1 MPVAVTNAK
10 VMGKNTHSIIMPTL
24 LNRLTFAKHRQKPVK
39 EAQGKY
45 AQPAA
50 TASFCQVPQLTVD
63 SFEAD
68 TPNTN
73 INDSANNAKNI
84 IETIFKYFLENVFLS
99 ITKE

>member
-1 MPVAVTNAK
+1 MPTAVTSAK
-10 VMGKNTHSIIMPTL
+10 VTGKNTHSITMPAL
-24 LNRLTFAKHRQKPVK
+24 LNCLTFAKHTQKPVK

-50 TASFCQVPQLTVD
+50 TASFCHVPQLTVD
-63 SFEAD
+63 SFEDD